1 MSQRLATAEWADPET
16 YAKEHA
22 YEEGKFWLGR
32 SPLNGQPLGYVDDRH
47 ICLVSGTRA
56 GKGTTSIINNL
67 CLWPGSVV
75 VVDPKGE
82 NATVTAARRGK
93 GSEHCEGMGQ
103 AVHVLDP
110 FNAAQV
116 DDSLRS
122 RFNPLD
128 ALDPNDPITIDEA
141 GRVADAIVVM
151 NPESKDPFWDQSAR
165 TLVKGLILHV
175 LTAPQFEGRRNLV
188 TIRRLIARGDHEG
201 IATLKEMGETDLP
214 SAQALLWEG
223 VAQNNTFNGVVAGIG
238 DSMVN
243 MAVNASKQFESV
255 LQVANRNTEFL
266 DSPGM
271 QACLETSDFKLSDLK
286 TDPKGVSV
294 YLSLPQRYMGEHF
307 RWLRM
312 MITLAMTEMEATK
325 GQPATGHRV
334 LMCLDE
340 FAGLKRMEVIENAVA
355 QIAGYGVKL
364 FFVLQSLEQL
374 KATYKDNWE
383 TFLSNAGLKIFF
395 GIDDH
400 FTREYVS
407 KFIGETELLRELGT
421 STNTVNQQTTQSR
434 GSSSSSSWNQQE
446 STGVSF
452 SDNWKAM
459 PFFLRNTAGLLAAV
473 TGKRQASRSDNTNTA
488 KSDGG
493 SDGTQST
500 EATADGTSTALGT
513 NENLQKRPL
522 ITPDEIGQHFGRI
535 DDQENSNYPGLG
547 LVLLTGQ
554 KPGIVQR
561 GNYFEEETLQR
572 CYQPH
577 PDHPGDRLVR
587 TVQSLAVVHTP
598 FGEWKVNQDGTA
610 TDMANRLMWMTAPV
624 GMTWDGQSWVGK
636 PEMATWKSMTVRFG
650 RGVEAYHGSSDGMLY
665 SVINGCLKIAKIS
678 NGYTHGQESIS
689 FAGHSGWRLPTLDEL
704 ATLTFNERINCCRRI
719 CENEHGESEE
729 ELIERLYKRL
739 FPEAHK
745 HTVWAATPI
754 GTPPRSLAKKI
765 YYWLSDYKQ
774 PTYAWQLPLGD
785 LVIWD
790 VGEDNRMKTPLE
802 AGALLV
808 RGL

>member
-1 MSQRLATAEWADPET
+1 MSQRLATAEWADPEI
-16 YAKEHA
+16 YANEHA
-22 YEEGKFWLGR
+22 YKDGKFWLGR

-294 YLSLPQRYMGEHF
+294 YLSLPQRFMGEHF

-312 MITLAMTEMEATK
+312 MITLTMTEMEAIK

-400 FTREYVS
+400 FTRDYVS

-421 STNTVNQQTTQSR
+421 STNTVNQQTTQST

-459 PFFLRNTAGLLAAV
+459 PFFLRNTAGLFAAIS
-473 TGKRQASRSDNTNTA
+473 GKRQASRSSNTNTA

-500 EATADGTSTALGT
+500 EATASGTATAEGK
-513 NENLQKRPL
+513 NESLHKRPL
-522 ITPDEIGQHFGRI
+522 ITPDEIGLFFGRI
-535 DDQENSNYPGLG
+535 DNNDDHLYPGLG

-554 KPGIVQR
+554 KPGVVHRTNYYDDFQFNKCFDNHLDHNGCKMIEIEAWLPPNEIIGYLAPSWNHVSGWVKAMPGSSVKIGQVLFVFDTSISGLDNDVHPATLAITSPVDGVVKGYGKDGDWLKPGYDDGRFSFDKRRVSDYCSKLSPRIVSLDLDGPSNSVVGSNALRVKSHCEQQHKAVM
-561 GNYFEEETLQR
+561 GIWAKEIKVVLCCFFLLVFIAMIILVAGMFL
-572 CYQPH
+572 P
-577 PDHPGDRLVR
+577 RLGTIFVSLL
-587 TVQSLAVVHTP
+587 VGLIVCASLAFVIFRASCWLEQVRKYP
-598 FGEWKVNQDGTA
+598 KDALDKVD
-610 TDMANRLMWMTAPV
+610 
-624 GMTWDGQSWVGK
+624 
-636 PEMATWKSMTVRFG
+636 
-650 RGVEAYHGSSDGMLY
+650 
-665 SVINGCLKIAKIS
+665 
-678 NGYTHGQESIS
+678 
-689 FAGHSGWRLPTLDEL
+689 
-704 ATLTFNERINCCRRI
+704 
-719 CENEHGESEE
+719 
-729 ELIERLYKRL
+729 
-739 FPEAHK
+739 
-745 HTVWAATPI
+745 
-754 GTPPRSLAKKI
+754 
-765 YYWLSDYKQ
+765 
-774 PTYAWQLPLGD
+774 
-785 LVIWD
+785 
-790 VGEDNRMKTPLE
+790 
-802 AGALLV
+802 
-808 RGL
+808 

>member
-1 MSQRLATAEWADPET
+1 MSQRLATAEWADPEI

-22 YEEGKFWLGR
+22 YKEGKFWLGR

-82 NATVTAARRGK
+82 NATVTASRRGK

-223 VAQNNTFNGVVAGIG
+223 VAQNNAFNGVVAGIG

-266 DSPGM
+266 DSAGM
-271 QACLETSDFKLSDLK
+271 QACLETSDFKMSDLK
-286 TDPKGVSV
+286 TDPNGVSM

-407 KFIGETELLRELGT
+407 KFIGETELLRELRT
-421 STNTVNQQTTQSR
+421 STNTVNQQTTQST

-493 SDGTQST
+493 SDGTQNT
-500 EATADGTSTALGT
+500 EATASGTATADGK
-513 NENLQKRPL
+513 NESLHKRPL
-522 ITPDEIGQHFGRI
+522 ITPDEIGQHFNRI
-535 DDQENSNYPGLG
+535 DDIATQCYPGLG
-547 LVLLTGQ
+547 LVLMTGAA
-554 KPGIVQR
+554 PGVVQR
-561 GNYFEEETLQR
+561 STYFEDPHFAR
-572 CYQPH
+572 KFGSH
-577 PDHPGDRLVR
+577 PDHGLLDAAERQRAIRAAQHCDPIYDESIPCPPESESYLDSIRSSFSQPTTHREAVCVVDLPIERVWSCVLETQNYNDWTKGLYSALPSRFGYGTRVKRNWHMDGGTRY
-587 TVQSLAVVHTP
+587 AVVGHCNPPYQFYFYMPYSRNITESLFVFELSEISSNRTEIRFCRDTFVHQNFSDRVENLFKKI
-598 FGEWKVNQDGTA
+598 FGI
-610 TDMANRLMWMTAPV
+610 
-624 GMTWDGQSWVGK
+624 K
-636 PEMATWKSMTVRFG
+636 PEDTETGLVNRTLKRF
-650 RGVEAYHGSSDGMLY
+650 VEY
-665 SVINGCLKIAKIS
+665 
-678 NGYTHGQESIS
+678 
-689 FAGHSGWRLPTLDEL
+689 
-704 ATLTFNERINCCRRI
+704 
-719 CENEHGESEE
+719 CEN
-729 ELIERLYKRL
+729 R
-739 FPEAHK
+739 
-745 HTVWAATPI
+745 W
-754 GTPPRSLAKKI
+754 
-765 YYWLSDYKQ
+765 
-774 PTYAWQLPLGD
+774 
-785 LVIWD
+785 
-790 VGEDNRMKTPLE
+790 
-802 AGALLV
+802 
-808 RGL
+808 